1 MNLNRQLQPS
11 FIDKLIDESPESER
25 DSLSY
30 FTWRDMKHSV
40 RRDLENLLNAKKQ
53 WLTWPESLSELDRSV
68 LSYGL
73 PDFSSMPLSSMDGK
87 ERLCATIKETILK
100 FEPRFIDVS
109 VSIIE
114 EEQPLERTLKL
125 RIHALLH
132 TRPEPEEIAFNSEV
146 EPVSLGFTISES

>member
-25 DSLSY
+25 DSLSS
-30 FTWRDMKHSV
+30 FTWRDLKHCV
-40 RRDLENLLNAKKQ
+40 RRDLENLLNAKMQ
-53 WLTWPESLSELDRSV
+53 WMIWPESLKELDKSV

-73 PDFSSMPLSSMDGK
+73 PDFSSMPLSSKDGK
-87 ERLCATIKETILK
+87 ERLCSIVKETILK

-114 EEQPLERTLKL
+114 DEQPLDRTLKL
-125 RIHALLH
+125 RIHALIF
-132 TRPEPEEIAFNSEV
+132 TRADPEEITFDSEV
-146 EPVSLGFTISES
+146 EPVSLGFTISEL

>member
-25 DSLSY
+25 DSLNY
-30 FTWRDMKHSV
+30 FTWRDLKHSV

-53 WLTWPESLSELDRSV
+53 WLIWPESLSELDRSV

-125 RIHALLH
+125 RIHALLY